1 MEVREEKVWQRF
13 KLYFKFLTGVDI
25 GDESIVS
32 IDPLKIKVSEKWNE
46 ECLKMLPE
54 LEEQDRV
61 IWGLFLLNGSPKIV
75 RNQEDSVIF
84 EDDAIKRRT

>member
-13 KLYFKFLTGVDI
+13 KLYFKLLTDVDI
-25 GDESIVS
+25 GDENILSIN
-32 IDPLKIKVSEKWNE
+32 PLKIKVSEKWNE
-46 ECLKMLPE
+46 ECLKKLPE

-75 RNQEDSVIF
+75 ESQEEKVFF
-84 EDDAIKRRT
+84 EEGAVKRRA